1 MCKSSREKGTE
12 KPPIFKKRKKQQE
25 KTKGEPTVSKM
36 PKKGN
41 TKSNGVGRSNSSSKR
56 KSKNIKINVL
66 PTKKTNNEGCMDY
79 FCGKKYFIGI
89 CVIFL
94 IVYLVAFFSVI
105 RRHNRVISYLH
116 KKEDQLTEK
125 FQSTERSRGILLMAQ
140 KICHRRSKA
149 MSMVFHMLQPE

>member
-1 MCKSSREKGTE
+1 
-12 KPPIFKKRKKQQE
+12 
-25 KTKGEPTVSKM
+25 M
-36 PKKGN
+36 P
-41 TKSNGVGRSNSSSKR
+41 

-66 PTKKTNNEGCMDY
+66 PTKKTNNEGCTDY

-89 CVIFL
+89 CVTFL

-125 FQSTERSRGILLMAQ
+125 WDGKDKLSKLTATLRELKNKVANKDNMIKKNVKSISNSGNSLTNVASKSNNNMFDDIIKLTVAINTESLRTSSEYG
-140 KICHRRSKA
+140 
-149 MSMVFHMLQPE
+149 

>member
-1 MCKSSREKGTE
+1 
-12 KPPIFKKRKKQQE
+12 
-25 KTKGEPTVSKM
+25 M

-41 TKSNGVGRSNSSSKR
+41 TKSNGMGRSNSSSKR

-66 PTKKTNNEGCMDY
+66 PTKKTNNEGCTDY

-89 CVIFL
+89 CVTFL

-116 KKEDQLTEK
+116 KKEDQLTERWDGK
-125 FQSTERSRGILLMAQ
+125 DKLSKLTATLRELKNKVANKDNMIKKNVKSISNSGNSLTNVTHIPMKYFFPQ
-140 KICHRRSKA
+140 K
-149 MSMVFHMLQPE
+149 